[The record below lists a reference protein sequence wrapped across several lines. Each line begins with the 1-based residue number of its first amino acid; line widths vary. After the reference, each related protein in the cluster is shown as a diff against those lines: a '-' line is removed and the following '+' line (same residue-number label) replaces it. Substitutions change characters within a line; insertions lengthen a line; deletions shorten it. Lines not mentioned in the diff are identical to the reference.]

1 LQQSGF
7 VKSPQVS
14 HTKQAEGKR
23 KVANEKDIQRA
34 AEYDFNF
41 ISRKQKKHVKM
52 VENSVKKLQDN
63 IMTMMSDLP
72 KKNGNLIGLKT
83 SIKQAQKI
91 HKDINKIFETEWS
104 ASTRKVIDDFQDA
117 SKMIEKSFSI
127 VGESVTFTGLDKTS
141 MKILGDGM
149 WQDYLNVGTQK
160 RDMVVQAMYDQIIAG
175 GPYSNL
181 INTIQAALQG
191 SLSPA
196 GRPLAQYARLFARDG
211 IMNFSNQVTLKK
223 AEEIGIK
230 HFLYVGNI
238 IATSRKFCKTRAGK
252 VYTKKQIDGWKF
264 KWSGKSGP
272 AYTHRGGYN
281 CRHHWRPVRPEWLE
295 KGVKTKLDI
304 GNWDLETKQPPLPK
318 PKKKPKPP
326 VKRRPLT
333 RLEQVRAQVKRTNT
347 ELKNIENK
355 LFTEH
360 RILENVPKDASRI
373 ADNKTRLELH
383 KKTDKVMTDLKTR
396 FPVIAD
402 YESKQKFTTKG
413 IGFTNGRHVRHTDIG
428 HADPFEASGVSYG
441 DDIMI
446 GAKAGHGSKGELYFE
461 VGSIDRHNVG
471 FSYESILRHELGHFY
486 MKKKKF
492 FNHQVAKKW
501 NSNNIDLFDGQVDPR
516 AVQRAWK
523 KRNKYDISVDVSE
536 YASTSI
542 SEFWAEIFCAYTSPK
557 YEMGMMPLDIENIFR
572 NLGKPKK
579 GGYTK
584 KKIKH
589 LGEEIQFWQQKVNKR
604 IKTAG
609 LSQSDQKNDSL
620 IKRYK
625 QRINKA
631 KKHRKGLISS

>member
-318 PKKKPKPP
+318 PKPKKKTPPPAPKKQLTSEEIFNKNRDTLEMNHGIQMKPWIG
-326 VKRRPLT
+326 KRKGLSKEEMIPLQEAT
-333 RLEQVRAQVKRTNT
+333 
-347 ELKNIENK
+347 
-355 LFTEH
+355 
-360 RILENVPKDASRI
+360 
-373 ADNKTRLELH
+373 NKTISDVR
-383 KKTDKVMTDLKTR
+383 KR
-396 FPVIAD
+396 FKGLDAWFEEERVAGSFTQLGYSPGDVVI
-402 YESKQKFTTKG
+402 Y
-413 IGFTNGRHVRHTDIG
+413 RDIG
-428 HADPFEASGVSYG
+428 IASNRRVSG
-441 DDIMI
+441 CAWGNNIQMCQDLGKDTLTI
-446 GAKAGHGSKGELYFE
+446 GTGNSAWGHGG
-461 VGSIDRHNVG
+461 V
-471 FSYESILRHELGHFY
+471 LRHEFGHRATKYDFFAG
-486 MKKKKF
+486 KKSTKMLRNWDDRKVHI
-492 FNHQVAKKW
+492 FNDRVDSREVAKV
-501 NSNNIDLFDGQVDPR
+501 FR
-516 AVQRAWK
+516 
-523 KRNKYDISVDVSE
+523 KYKNAKPVNQIPTVVSD
-536 YASTSI
+536 YASANI
-542 SEFWAEIFCAYTSPK
+542 KEFFCECFTAFTDPK
-557 YEMGMMPLDIENIFR
+557 YKKGMLPKDIEAMFR
-572 NLGKPKK
+572 KLK
-579 GGYTK
+579 
-584 KKIKH
+584 
-589 LGEEIQFWQQKVNKR
+589 
-604 IKTAG
+604 
-609 LSQSDQKNDSL
+609 
-620 IKRYK
+620 
-625 QRINKA
+625 
-631 KKHRKGLISS
+631 